1 MIEGGKHNMT
11 AINTISDKLRQ
22 VLRDMEKMTN
32 DIETIQAQVQTVAN
46 DDFLTR
52 DIQKPIDV

>member
-1 MIEGGKHNMT
+1 MT
-11 AINTISDKLRQ
+11 AIATVSEKLKQ

-32 DIETIQAQVQTVAN
+32 DIETIQAQVSAVAN

-52 DIQKPIDV
+52 SLYKPGDV

>member
-1 MIEGGKHNMT
+1 MT
-11 AINTISDKLRQ
+11 AINTISDKLKQ

-52 DIQKPIDV
+52 DLQKPMDA